1 MKNLSIRVKLLS
13 IVIITII
20 LVSTIIATKSI
31 YEVNNL
37 TNQTIEEYRQNA
49 FNTSIEELK
58 NYTAFAQNIAKS
70 AYEEA
75 KIEKIKARKGAYL
88 KSQTDFLFAMISKIY
103 DEQKNKMPEAELK
116 KILLEAIGSV
126 RYGEENDYFF
136 VYDKNSTI
144 LKLPLTPE
152 REGTKNNGKHIL
164 EFIKTAFEKGEGFI
178 PYEQVIPGKEP
189 RAKLSNI
196 RLFEPY
202 GWVVGTGVYI
212 DNEEKELKAK
222 ALNEI
227 SKIRFGQDGYFF
239 VYDYDGTNIMHPI
252 NPSLVGKNLI
262 ENKSQKGIY
271 YIKDLIE
278 AAKKGGGTVIFD
290 FPKSK
295 DDPTLYDKIG
305 YADGLQEWKWMIGT
319 GVYVDNIEKN
329 IEIMH
334 QNSKEKI
341 ASIILG
347 IVIIAIV
354 VSVIL
359 IFLISFFITKEII
372 SPLERF
378 ENGLLGFFAYLN
390 REDSNTTLLDESNKD
405 KFGQMAKV
413 VNVNILKTK
422 AGIEED
428 RKLIDETIS
437 VLGEFEQGDLSQRLN
452 TKVSNPALMQLSTV
466 INGMG
471 DILEKNIENILDVL
485 EKYSS
490 YNYLNKVSTNGLKE
504 QLLALANGVNS
515 LGDSVTSMLKENK
528 SNGLTLEQSSNV
540 LLLNVDKLNLSSNEA
555 AASLEETAAAL
566 EEITSNIRNNTESI
580 AKMSMLSN
588 GVTKA
593 VNEGQAMANQT
604 TTAMDEINVQVNL
617 VNEAIGV
624 IDNIAFQTNILSL
637 NAAVEAATAGEAGK
651 GFAVVAQEVRNLAT
665 RSAEAAKEIKA
676 IVERATVKANEGKN
690 IATNMIDGYKNLNS
704 NISSTMNLISDIE
717 NASKEQLLG
726 IEQINDAVNQLDQ
739 QTQQNAMIAS
749 QSNDI
754 ALSTDEIAKEIVKEA
769 NSKEFIGKDSAKAR
783 DFHKS
788 NTTVATTSNKKPTI
802 KNIEKK
808 ESIKDSDE
816 WENF

>member
-1 MKNLSIRVKLLS
+1 MDIAKTRISVYQFLRTATPNNENIVIENIEFLKNSLAESSKSFINVKNKELASKTLTLIDKYVELFKVFS
-13 IVIITII
+13 KDKIEDYNNNILQESDTIKQNISSMVKIGLEMEENIHKINKSAMELRDEAYLNLDTNLMIIITI
-20 LVSTIIATKSI
+20 A
-31 YEVNNL
+31 
-37 TNQTIEEYRQNA
+37 
-49 FNTSIEELK
+49 
-58 NYTAFAQNIAKS
+58 
-70 AYEEA
+70 
-75 KIEKIKARKGAYL
+75 
-88 KSQTDFLFAMISKIY
+88 
-103 DEQKNKMPEAELK
+103 
-116 KILLEAIGSV
+116 
-126 RYGEENDYFF
+126 
-136 VYDKNSTI
+136 TI
-144 LKLPLTPE
+144 L
-152 REGTKNNGKHIL
+152 
-164 EFIKTAFEKGEGFI
+164 F
-178 PYEQVIPGKEP
+178 
-189 RAKLSNI
+189 
-196 RLFEPY
+196 
-202 GWVVGTGVYI
+202 
-212 DNEEKELKAK
+212 
-222 ALNEI
+222 
-227 SKIRFGQDGYFF
+227 
-239 VYDYDGTNIMHPI
+239 
-252 NPSLVGKNLI
+252 
-262 ENKSQKGIY
+262 
-271 YIKDLIE
+271 
-278 AAKKGGGTVIFD
+278 
-290 FPKSK
+290 
-295 DDPTLYDKIG
+295 
-305 YADGLQEWKWMIGT
+305 
-319 GVYVDNIEKN
+319 
-329 IEIMH
+329 
-334 QNSKEKI
+334 
-341 ASIILG
+341 
-347 IVIIAIV
+347 IVI
-354 VSVIL
+354 SVLVANNIINSL
-359 IFLISFFITKEII
+359 NSFKD
-372 SPLERF
+372 
-378 ENGLLGFFAYLN
+378 GLLGFFAYLN

-405 KFGQMAKV
+405 EFGQMAKV

-437 VLGEFEQGDLSQRLN
+437 VLGEFEQGDLCQRLN

-604 TTAMDEINVQVNL
+604 TTAMDEINTQVNL
-617 VNEAIGV
+617 VNEAISV
-624 IDNIAFQTNILSL
+624 IDQIAFQTNILSL

-749 QSNDI
+749 QSHDI
-754 ALSTDEIAKEIVKEA
+754 ALSTDEIAKLIVQDANQKEFEGKNEVKAKNAGIKKEVKEHIIA
-769 NSKEFIGKDSAKAR
+769 STPKKIIKPSKPNINSTKEISSSS
-783 DFHKS
+783 S
-788 NTTVATTSNKKPTI
+788 N
-802 KNIEKK
+802 
-808 ESIKDSDE
+808 DE
-816 WENF
+816 WESF

>member
-1 MKNLSIRVKLLS
+1 MLKSLDTRKKLYFFPILFMLIAVISSIIYLYFIDIAHKRNAAALTTEKFVLDIAKTRISVYQFLRTATPNNEN
-13 IVIITII
+13 IVIENIEFLKNSLAESSKSFINVKNKELASKTLTLIDKYVELFKVFSKDKIEDYNNNILQESDTIKQNISSMVKIGLEMEENIHKINKSAMELRDEAYLNLDTNLMII
-20 LVSTIIATKSI
+20 LIVA
-31 YEVNNL
+31 
-37 TNQTIEEYRQNA
+37 
-49 FNTSIEELK
+49 
-58 NYTAFAQNIAKS
+58 
-70 AYEEA
+70 
-75 KIEKIKARKGAYL
+75 
-88 KSQTDFLFAMISKIY
+88 
-103 DEQKNKMPEAELK
+103 
-116 KILLEAIGSV
+116 
-126 RYGEENDYFF
+126 
-136 VYDKNSTI
+136 TI
-144 LKLPLTPE
+144 L
-152 REGTKNNGKHIL
+152 
-164 EFIKTAFEKGEGFI
+164 FI
-178 PYEQVIPGKEP
+178 
-189 RAKLSNI
+189 
-196 RLFEPY
+196 
-202 GWVVGTGVYI
+202 
-212 DNEEKELKAK
+212 
-222 ALNEI
+222 
-227 SKIRFGQDGYFF
+227 
-239 VYDYDGTNIMHPI
+239 
-252 NPSLVGKNLI
+252 
-262 ENKSQKGIY
+262 
-271 YIKDLIE
+271 
-278 AAKKGGGTVIFD
+278 
-290 FPKSK
+290 
-295 DDPTLYDKIG
+295 
-305 YADGLQEWKWMIGT
+305 
-319 GVYVDNIEKN
+319 
-329 IEIMH
+329 
-334 QNSKEKI
+334 
-341 ASIILG
+341 
-347 IVIIAIV
+347 
-354 VSVIL
+354 
-359 IFLISFFITKEII
+359 II
-372 SPLERF
+372 SVLVANNIINSLNSF
-378 ENGLLGFFAYLN
+378 KDGLLGFFAYLN

-405 KFGQMAKV
+405 EFGQMAKV

-422 AGIEED
+422 LGIEED

-471 DILEKNIENILDVL
+471 DVLEKNIENILDVL

-604 TTAMDEINVQVNL
+604 TTAMDEINTQVNL

-749 QSNDI
+749 QSHDI
-754 ALSTDEIAKEIVKEA
+754 ALSTDEIAKLIVSDANQKEFEGKNEVKAKEAGMKKEVKEHIIA
-769 NSKEFIGKDSAKAR
+769 SSPKKIIKASKPNINSTKEITSSS
-783 DFHKS
+783 S
-788 NTTVATTSNKKPTI
+788 N
-802 KNIEKK
+802 
-808 ESIKDSDE
+808 DE
-816 WENF
+816 WESF

>member
-1 MKNLSIRVKLLS
+1 MLKSLDTRKKLYFFPILFMLIAVISSIIYLYFIDIAHKRNAAALTTEKFVLDIAKTRISVYQFLRTATPNNENIVIENIEFLKNSLAESSKSFINVKNKELASKTLTLIDKYVELFKVFS
-13 IVIITII
+13 KDKIEDYNNNILQESDTIKQNISSMVKIGLEMEENIHKINKSAMELRDEAYLNLDTNLMIIITI
-20 LVSTIIATKSI
+20 A
-31 YEVNNL
+31 
-37 TNQTIEEYRQNA
+37 
-49 FNTSIEELK
+49 
-58 NYTAFAQNIAKS
+58 
-70 AYEEA
+70 
-75 KIEKIKARKGAYL
+75 
-88 KSQTDFLFAMISKIY
+88 
-103 DEQKNKMPEAELK
+103 
-116 KILLEAIGSV
+116 
-126 RYGEENDYFF
+126 
-136 VYDKNSTI
+136 TI
-144 LKLPLTPE
+144 L
-152 REGTKNNGKHIL
+152 
-164 EFIKTAFEKGEGFI
+164 F
-178 PYEQVIPGKEP
+178 
-189 RAKLSNI
+189 
-196 RLFEPY
+196 
-202 GWVVGTGVYI
+202 
-212 DNEEKELKAK
+212 
-222 ALNEI
+222 
-227 SKIRFGQDGYFF
+227 
-239 VYDYDGTNIMHPI
+239 
-252 NPSLVGKNLI
+252 
-262 ENKSQKGIY
+262 
-271 YIKDLIE
+271 
-278 AAKKGGGTVIFD
+278 
-290 FPKSK
+290 
-295 DDPTLYDKIG
+295 
-305 YADGLQEWKWMIGT
+305 
-319 GVYVDNIEKN
+319 
-329 IEIMH
+329 
-334 QNSKEKI
+334 
-341 ASIILG
+341 
-347 IVIIAIV
+347 IVI
-354 VSVIL
+354 SVLVANNIINSL
-359 IFLISFFITKEII
+359 NSFKD
-372 SPLERF
+372 
-378 ENGLLGFFAYLN
+378 GLLGFFAYLN

-405 KFGQMAKV
+405 EFGQMAKV

-749 QSNDI
+749 QSHDI
-754 ALSTDEIAKEIVKEA
+754 ALSTDEIAKLIVSDANQKEFEGKNEVKAKDVGIKKEVKEHIIA
-769 NSKEFIGKDSAKAR
+769 STPKKIIKASKPNINSTKEITSSS
-783 DFHKS
+783 S
-788 NTTVATTSNKKPTI
+788 N
-802 KNIEKK
+802 
-808 ESIKDSDE
+808 DE
-816 WENF
+816 WESF

>member
-1 MKNLSIRVKLLS
+1 MLKSLDTRKKLYFFPILFMLIAVISSIIYLYFIDIAHKRNAAALTTEKFVLDIAKTRISVYQFLRTATPNNEN
-13 IVIITII
+13 IVIENIEFLKNSLAESSKSFINVKNKELASKTLTLIDKYVELFKVFSKDKIEDYNNNILQESDTIKQNISSMVKIGLEMEENIHKINKSAMELRDEAYLNLDTNLMII
-20 LVSTIIATKSI
+20 LIVA
-31 YEVNNL
+31 
-37 TNQTIEEYRQNA
+37 
-49 FNTSIEELK
+49 
-58 NYTAFAQNIAKS
+58 
-70 AYEEA
+70 
-75 KIEKIKARKGAYL
+75 
-88 KSQTDFLFAMISKIY
+88 
-103 DEQKNKMPEAELK
+103 
-116 KILLEAIGSV
+116 
-126 RYGEENDYFF
+126 
-136 VYDKNSTI
+136 TI
-144 LKLPLTPE
+144 L
-152 REGTKNNGKHIL
+152 
-164 EFIKTAFEKGEGFI
+164 FI
-178 PYEQVIPGKEP
+178 
-189 RAKLSNI
+189 
-196 RLFEPY
+196 
-202 GWVVGTGVYI
+202 
-212 DNEEKELKAK
+212 
-222 ALNEI
+222 
-227 SKIRFGQDGYFF
+227 
-239 VYDYDGTNIMHPI
+239 
-252 NPSLVGKNLI
+252 
-262 ENKSQKGIY
+262 
-271 YIKDLIE
+271 
-278 AAKKGGGTVIFD
+278 
-290 FPKSK
+290 
-295 DDPTLYDKIG
+295 
-305 YADGLQEWKWMIGT
+305 
-319 GVYVDNIEKN
+319 
-329 IEIMH
+329 
-334 QNSKEKI
+334 
-341 ASIILG
+341 
-347 IVIIAIV
+347 
-354 VSVIL
+354 
-359 IFLISFFITKEII
+359 II
-372 SPLERF
+372 SVLVANNIINSLNSF
-378 ENGLLGFFAYLN
+378 KDGLLGFFAYLN

-405 KFGQMAKV
+405 EFGQMAKV

-566 EEITSNIRNNTESI
+566 EEITSDIRNNTESI

-604 TTAMDEINVQVNL
+604 TTAMDEINTQVNL

-749 QSNDI
+749 QSHDI
-754 ALSTDEIAKEIVKEA
+754 ALSTDEIAKLIVSDANQKEFEGKNEVKAKNAGIKKEVKEHIIA
-769 NSKEFIGKDSAKAR
+769 STPKKIIKTSKPNINSTKEITSSS
-783 DFHKS
+783 S
-788 NTTVATTSNKKPTI
+788 N
-802 KNIEKK
+802 
-808 ESIKDSDE
+808 DE
-816 WENF
+816 WESF

>member
-1 MKNLSIRVKLLS
+1 MLKSLDTRKKLYFFPILFMLIAVISSIIYLYFIDIAHKRNAAALTTEKFVLDIAKTRISVYQFLRTATPNNENIVIENIEFLKNSLAESSKSFINVKNKELASKTLTLIDKYVELFKVFS
-13 IVIITII
+13 KDKIEDYNNNILQESDTIKQNISSMVKIGLEMEENIHKINKSAMELRDEAYLNLDTNLMIIITI
-20 LVSTIIATKSI
+20 A
-31 YEVNNL
+31 
-37 TNQTIEEYRQNA
+37 
-49 FNTSIEELK
+49 
-58 NYTAFAQNIAKS
+58 
-70 AYEEA
+70 
-75 KIEKIKARKGAYL
+75 
-88 KSQTDFLFAMISKIY
+88 
-103 DEQKNKMPEAELK
+103 
-116 KILLEAIGSV
+116 
-126 RYGEENDYFF
+126 
-136 VYDKNSTI
+136 TI
-144 LKLPLTPE
+144 L
-152 REGTKNNGKHIL
+152 
-164 EFIKTAFEKGEGFI
+164 F
-178 PYEQVIPGKEP
+178 
-189 RAKLSNI
+189 
-196 RLFEPY
+196 
-202 GWVVGTGVYI
+202 
-212 DNEEKELKAK
+212 
-222 ALNEI
+222 
-227 SKIRFGQDGYFF
+227 
-239 VYDYDGTNIMHPI
+239 
-252 NPSLVGKNLI
+252 
-262 ENKSQKGIY
+262 
-271 YIKDLIE
+271 
-278 AAKKGGGTVIFD
+278 
-290 FPKSK
+290 
-295 DDPTLYDKIG
+295 
-305 YADGLQEWKWMIGT
+305 
-319 GVYVDNIEKN
+319 
-329 IEIMH
+329 
-334 QNSKEKI
+334 
-341 ASIILG
+341 
-347 IVIIAIV
+347 IVI
-354 VSVIL
+354 SVLVANNIINSL
-359 IFLISFFITKEII
+359 NSFKD
-372 SPLERF
+372 
-378 ENGLLGFFAYLN
+378 GLLGFFAYLN

-405 KFGQMAKV
+405 EFGQMAKV

-471 DILEKNIENILDVL
+471 DVLEKNIENILDVL

-604 TTAMDEINVQVNL
+604 TTAMDEINTQVNL

-676 IVERATVKANEGKN
+676 IVERATVKANEGKE
-690 IATNMIDGYKNLNS
+690 IATNMIEGYKNLNS

-749 QSNDI
+749 QSHDI
-754 ALSTDEIAKEIVKEA
+754 AQSTDEIAKLIVQDANQKEFEGKNEVKAKDVGIKKEVKEHIFASSPKKIVKTSDS
-769 NSKEFIGKDSAKAR
+769 SKPKPIVNQTQEI
-783 DFHKS
+783 KS
-788 NTTVATTSNKKPTI
+788 NSN
-802 KNIEKK
+802 
-808 ESIKDSDE
+808 DDE
-816 WENF
+816 WESF